1 MFLRVEIQG
10 DQIVGL
16 NTFEAMRKTK
26 EKPLVYAIGRSDG
39 AFLAR
44 LSLFHD
50 QPNSADM
57 DLLMR
62 LAQRFLQ
69 ILSNDPALF
78 KKYDRFMD
86 FTELSYE
93 EAEKIGE
100 QLDDKVHSSF
110 LYPENLINLYYDFAD
125 DLIRYANR
133 SKYKGILSLLRNE
146 NSTLISRQIYF
157 FLADQKGNEEYPFA
171 FAALMPVF
179 EKGQTQWYSMVK
191 ALSKIR
197 GAHGKEMLNESL
209 KKASEKSP
217 FLKRLMQTRLI
228 FHPIQLKDEEA
239 FQFFNDIE
247 IFEEAGIVCML
258 PDWMKNRSLKL
269 TFSYKTSSGL
279 INSEAINKYMPQMLY
294 HGEPISEEEAE
305 ELLKSS
311 EGMVRLNGNWIR
323 ADHNQIKALLA
334 RFKKAKEAD
343 RSLMSL
349 VQMRSES
356 LMDEE
361 LPEIELDYEDWIKD
375 HYHLSNEVKENS
387 IPPAFNTILRPYQKQ
402 AFKWMDTMRQHN
414 LGVVL
419 ADDMG
424 LGKTVEVL
432 SMLEV
437 MRNEGLNKI
446 LIVVPATLISN
457 WQSEIRKFSP
467 WMSVRVLDNKNDPPA
482 GKTEAFI
489 NLITYQKCL
498 KSEYVESIHWDG
510 IILDEAQAIKNA
522 SAGQTKKVKRLQA
535 SFKMALTGTPIEND
549 LIELWSIF
557 DFINPGF
564 LGTKDEFSVFK
575 GSDEESR
582 KLLKTIIQPFVLRRM
597 KTDKSVISDLPEK
610 NEIDVTINL
619 TKEQIVLYRNQVK
632 ELNAKMAQT
641 EPGKRKF
648 LILAAITKL
657 KQICNHP
664 AQFHKSPDY
673 SLSKSGKFMELK
685 NIAETIYENKESVI
699 VFTQFAQIIPALDA
713 LLEKVF
719 KKKGGTIDGSTPM
732 NKRKETVEKFQSHE
746 LPYLVLS
753 LKTAGVGLNLTE
765 AHNVIH
771 FDRWWNPAVEN
782 QASDRAYRIG
792 QRNDVTIY
800 KFVTANTIEEV
811 ISSMIRQKQDLA
823 DQVIN
828 SLDSET
834 LNALS
839 AEELLSAIRWRG

>member
-1 MFLRVEIQG
+1 MILKVEIQG
-10 DQIVGL
+10 DQIAGL
-16 NTFEAMRKTK
+16 NLEQAEKKTK
-26 EKPLVYAIGRSDG
+26 EKPLVSALYRSDG

-44 LSLFHD
+44 LALIKER
-50 QPNSADM
+50 PNSADM

-62 LAQRFLQ
+62 LSKKFLQ
-69 ILSNDPALF
+69 ILSYDPALF
-78 KKYDRFMD
+78 KKYDRYMD
-86 FTELSYE
+86 FEELSYE

-100 QLDDKVHSSF
+100 ELDDKVHSSF
-110 LYPENLINLYYDFAD
+110 FYPQNLMNLYFDFAD

-133 SKYKGILSLLRNE
+133 SKHKGILPLLRSE
-146 NSTLISRQIYF
+146 NSTLISRQVYF
-157 FLADQKGNEEYPFA
+157 FLADQKDNEEYPFV
-171 FAALMPVF
+171 FMALMPVF
-179 EKGQTQWYSMVK
+179 EKGQVQWYSMVK

-197 GAHGKEMLNESL
+197 GAYGKEMLNESL

-217 FLKRLMQTRLI
+217 FLKKLMQTRLI
-228 FHPIQLKDEEA
+228 FHPVQLKDEEA
-239 FQFFNDIE
+239 FEFFNDIE
-247 IFEEAGIVCML
+247 MYQEAGIVCML
-258 PDWMKNRSLKL
+258 PEWMKNRSLKL
-269 TFSYKTSSGL
+269 SFSYRSSSGM
-279 INSEAINKYMPQMLY
+279 INSDAINKYVPQMLY
-294 HGEPISEEEAE
+294 HGKAISEEEAE

-311 EGMVRLNGNWIR
+311 EGMVRLNGNWVR
-323 ADHNQIKALLA
+323 ADHNQIKALLQ
-334 RFKKAKEAD
+334 RFKRAKESG

-356 LMDEE
+356 LLDEE

-375 HYHLSNEVKENS
+375 HYHLNKEVKENPL
-387 IPPAFNTILRPYQKQ
+387 PPAFENVLRPYQKQ
-402 AFKWMDTMRQHN
+402 AFAWMDKMRQHK

-437 MRNEGLNKI
+437 MRNQGLHKI

-457 WQSEIRKFSP
+457 WQSEIRKFAP
-467 WMSVRVLDNKNDPPA
+467 WMSVRILDNKNDPQE

-498 KSEYVESIHWDG
+498 KSSYVETICWDAL
-510 IILDEAQAIKNA
+510 ILDEAQAIKNA
-522 SAGQTKKVKRLQA
+522 AAGQSKKVKRLSA

-549 LIELWSIF
+549 LMELWSIF

-564 LGTKDEFSVFK
+564 LGTKEEFSVFK
-575 GSDEESR
+575 GSNEESR
-582 KLLKTIIQPFVLRRM
+582 RLLKTIIQPFVLRRM
-597 KTDKSVISDLPEK
+597 KTDKSVISDLPQK

-619 TKEQIVLYRNQVK
+619 TKEQIVLYRSQVK

-641 EPGKRKF
+641 EPNKRKF
-648 LILAAITKL
+648 LILASITKL

-664 AQFHKSPDY
+664 AQFHKSQDY
-673 SLSKSGKFMELK
+673 AVSKSGKFMELK
-685 NIAETIYENKESVI
+685 NIAQTIYENKESVI

-719 KKKGGTIDGSTPM
+719 RKKGGTIEGSTPM
-732 NKRKETVEKFQSHE
+732 NTRKEIVEKFQNSE

-753 LKTAGVGLNLTE
+753 LKTAGVGLNLTQ
-765 AHNVIH
+765 ARNVIH

-811 ISSMIRQKQDLA
+811 IGSMISRKQDLA

-828 SLDSET
+828 SLDAES

-839 AEELLSAIRWRG
+839 AEELLSAVRWRG